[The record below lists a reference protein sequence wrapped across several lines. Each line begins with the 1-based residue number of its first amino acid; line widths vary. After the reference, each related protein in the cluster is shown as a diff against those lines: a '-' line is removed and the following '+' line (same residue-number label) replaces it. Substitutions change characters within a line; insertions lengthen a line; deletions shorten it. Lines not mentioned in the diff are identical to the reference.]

1 MTITFDPLEVR
12 GREKFVAL
20 SPVEA
25 HIFACVARR
34 GRATFESLDM
44 ALEEV
49 GAQPATRSLVLLHIR
64 RKFESVGAGPPFE
77 RLAGAG
83 VRPVIEPNEHASA
96 ATVIGLRQPVDR
108 EIGNCATSELEHD
121 GHHEGTRSGQSRGSD
136 DLATSDRADAAR
148 MQDRR
153 ATFL

>member
-1 MTITFDPLEVR
+1 MIKRGAVTIAFDPLEVR
-12 GREKFVAL
+12 WRGKYVPL

-34 GRATFESLDM
+34 GRATFDSLDM

-64 RKFESVGAGPPFE
+64 QKFERVGAGSPFE

-83 VRPVIEPNEHASA
+83 VRLVIEPDEHASA
-96 ATVIGLRQPVDR
+96 TTVIGLR
-108 EIGNCATSELEHD
+108 
-121 GHHEGTRSGQSRGSD
+121 
-136 DLATSDRADAAR
+136 RAIFD
-148 MQDRR
+148 
-153 ATFL
+153 